1 VVNKAIIKII
11 GQFCKRLSLL
21 ISASDGHVEHCFDK
35 SGWYTRNTLYTGWSD
50 DTVICGHNTISML
63 WGNTAYCV
71 KLSADLLR
79 YSN

>member
-50 DTVICGHNTISML
+50 DTV
-63 WGNTAYCV
+63 
-71 KLSADLLR
+71 
-79 YSN
+79 